1 MCPPD
6 VGQVEDLI
14 ARAKQF
20 RWALVFQTVNALE
33 DSYDVEGML
42 AAGEEMNRLMDS
54 VRQKLEEL
62 GIRRRLLLG
71 AGGCRIC
78 QCCAKAS
85 GQACRHPEQAL
96 SSLEAYGINVSV
108 LASMAGMKYI
118 NGANTV
124 TFFGAVFL
132 GEK

>member
-1 MCPPD
+1 
-6 VGQVEDLI
+6 
-14 ARAKQF
+14 
-20 RWALVFQTVNALE
+20 
-33 DSYDVEGML
+33 
-42 AAGEEMNRLMDS
+42 MNRLTAA
-54 VRQKLEEL
+54 VRKKLEEL
-62 GIRRRLLLG
+62 GIKRRLLLG
-71 AGGCRIC
+71 AGGCRVC
-78 QCCAKAS
+78 QCCAKVN

-124 TFFGAVFL
+124 TFFGAVLL